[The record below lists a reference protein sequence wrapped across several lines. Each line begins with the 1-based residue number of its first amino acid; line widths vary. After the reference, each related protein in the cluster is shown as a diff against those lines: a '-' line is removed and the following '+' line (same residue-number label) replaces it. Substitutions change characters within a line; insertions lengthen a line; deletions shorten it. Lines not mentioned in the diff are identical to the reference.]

1 MESIQITNMNVVDF
15 QRMLKQ
21 TIEEAKKEWEQQQ
34 KAPSDWEELT
44 LEQAALEMN
53 CSMRTIRRKMR
64 ENKIKG
70 YRVGR
75 KVTIQRKDLKKIRS
89 ASETR
94 ES

>member
-1 MESIQITNMNVVDF
+1 MESIQITNMSVVDF

-21 TIEEAKKEWEQQQ
+21 TIQEAKQEWEQQQ

-44 LEQAALEMN
+44 LEQAASEMN
-53 CSMRTIRRKMR
+53 CSTRTIRRKMR
-64 ENKIKG
+64 ECSIKG

-75 KVTIQRKDLKKIRS
+75 QVTIQRKDLKKIRQ
-89 ASETR
+89 ASGTR

>member
-1 MESIQITNMNVVDF
+1 METIQITNLSVVDL
-15 QRMLKQ
+15 QRLLKQ
-21 TIEEAKKEWEQQQ
+21 TIQEAKQEWEQQQ

-44 LEQAALEMN
+44 LEQAAIEMN
-53 CSMRTIRRKMR
+53 CSTRTVRRKMR
-64 ENKIKG
+64 ECKIKG

-75 KVTIQRKDLKKIRS
+75 HVTIQRKDLKKIRS

>member
-1 MESIQITNMNVVDF
+1 MESIQITNMSVVDF

-21 TIEEAKKEWEQQQ
+21 TIQEAKQEWEQQQ

-44 LEQAALEMN
+44 LEQAADEMN

>member
-1 MESIQITNMNVVDF
+1 MESIQITNMSVVDF

-21 TIEEAKKEWEQQQ
+21 TIQEAKQEWEQQQ

-44 LEQAALEMN
+44 LEQAATEMN
-53 CSMRTIRRKMR
+53 CSMRTIRRKMH
-64 ENKIKG
+64 ECHIKG

-94 ES
+94 ET

>member
-1 MESIQITNMNVVDF
+1 MESIQITNMNVVDL

-21 TIEEAKKEWEQQQ
+21 IIQEAKQEWEQQQ

-44 LEQAALEMN
+44 LEQAATEMN
-53 CSMRTIRRKMR
+53 CSVRTVRRKMR
-64 ENKIKG
+64 ECSIKG

-75 KVTIQRKDLKKIRS
+75 NVTIQRKDLKKIRQ
-89 ASETR
+89 ASGTR